1 MSKKGGSPMLSDG
14 GAASVTPVSMPGGN
28 QNMKD
33 ECGYVGGGSMP
44 LASGEWTKSEHGDLS
59 GGN

>member
-1 MSKKGGSPMLSDG
+1 MSKKGGSPMLSDSN
-14 GAASVTPVSMPGGN
+14 AASVTPIGMPSGN
-28 QNMKD
+28 QNEKA

-44 LASGEWTKSEHGDLS
+44 LSSEAWTKSEHGDIS